1 MIILHFHLQPQCK
14 NELFH
19 ILHIIMMYVNIS
31 HRRRSRGTGGA
42 VAPQTEIGGA
52 PPSTFWCR
60 KTLLPMYLTITLTSA
75 RTFSAFRRLK
85 NYLRSTMN
93 RGGGAVAPQTEI
105 GGALPPPHVLVP
117 KNTIADVF
125 DNNFDISAHI
135 FCPQTTQELPKKHNE
150 EGTPEQQPTD
160 ALSQIDYGHQ
170 WTL

>member
-42 VAPQTEIGGA
+42 VAPQTEIGGT

-93 RGGGAVAPQTEI
+93 RGGSRSPPNRNWGSTS
-105 GGALPPPHVLVP
+105 PPPP
-117 KNTIADVF
+117 PRF
-125 DNNFDISAHI
+125 SA
-135 FCPQTTQELPKKHNE
+135 EKHYCRC
-150 EGTPEQQPTD
+150 
-160 ALSQIDYGHQ
+160 I
-170 WTL
+170 